1 MITRHAQVSV
11 NKVFT
16 GRIKFF
22 SKNAPFKMV
31 RKTII
36 IIIVV
41 VVVIII
47 IIIIIHLCIVNLNAQ

>member
-36 IIIVV
+36 IIIIVV
-41 VVVIII
+41 VVV

>member
-47 IIIIIHLCIVNLNAQ
+47 IIIHLCIVNLNAQ